1 MMRGPCR
8 NVGREGVILPLAALL
23 VVVILGMA
31 VFSIDIGYMIFV
43 ESELQ
48 NATDASS
55 LAGAAALMDPY
66 VQYSYPNQTAAAKA
80 SILSSAIASAT
91 SEAQR
96 LAGLNKAGDVSSLTA
111 NASDVVCGFL
121 DAQNTFSPTPPDPR
135 FPNSVQVT
143 LRRDNQAN
151 TPLSLFF
158 ASIFGKT
165 SANLTATAQA
175 TIMSSPGSFSGAKN
189 VNGLF
194 LPVALDVGIW
204 SQFLQ
209 NGTSPS
215 ANNQVLTGP
224 NGKLELQVYPDSSQ
238 FGSFGLVSIGPPANN
253 VPSYRSWI
261 DNGASPSDLSYLNNN
276 GFLPISQSSPQYWP
290 AGPGMKSTL
299 QSDFASIIGQPRLVP
314 LYDGTLATGNGYPI
328 IGFAGV
334 TISEATGRGSNM
346 NISVQPTV
354 VNDPTAVGGVP
365 AGTGSLPPT
374 FSFSGVQLTR

>member
-1 MMRGPCR
+1 MLHGRSCK
-8 NVGREGVILPLAALL
+8 VGRKGVILPLSALL

-31 VFSIDIGYMIFV
+31 AFSVDIGYVIFV

-48 NATDASS
+48 NAADASA
-55 LAGAAALMDPY
+55 LAGAAALMNPY
-66 VQYSYPNQTAAAKA
+66 VQYSYPNQTSSAKA
-80 SILSSAIASAT
+80 TILASAISSAT

-96 LAGLNKAGDVSSLTA
+96 LAALNKAGDVSSLTA
-111 NASDVVCGFL
+111 NASDIVCGFL
-121 DAQNTFSPTPPDPR
+121 NAQNTFSPMPPDSR

-151 TPLSLFF
+151 TPLCLFF

-175 TIMSSPGSFSGAKN
+175 TMMSSPGDFSSAKN
-189 VNGLF
+189 TNSTF
-194 LPVALDVGIW
+194 LPVALDVRIW

-215 ANNQVLTGP
+215 ANNQVMIGP
-224 NGKLELQVYPDSSQ
+224 NGALELQVYPDSTQ
-238 FGSFGLVSIGPPANN
+238 FGSFGLTSIGAPANDT
-253 VPSYRSWI
+253 PSYSAWI
-261 DNGASPSDLSYLNNN
+261 DNGPSSGDLRYLKNNSLLPVSPSA
-276 GFLPISQSSPQYWP
+276 PQYWY

-299 QSDFASIIGQPRLVP
+299 QSDFASVIGQPRLIP
-314 LYDGTLATGNGYPI
+314 LYDGSLATDNGYPI

-334 TISEATGRGSNM
+334 TISEATGDGSNM
-346 NISVQPTV
+346 NISVQPAV
-354 VNDPTAVGGVP
+354 VSDPTAVGGVP